1 MNYLTRGEDY
11 LERTQ
16 NFKLVGRDDELKE
29 LSSIL
34 VRKMSN
40 SVLLVGP
47 GGVGCTALCKGLQAS
62 KKDPNAPF
70 DIVSKRLFWLDTDG
84 LFASGENAGVNE
96 SFQKMLQL
104 LYRTPD
110 SILVIEDTRDFIEAA
125 RNTGTMHFIN
135 ALCLAIKTNKMQ
147 AILETRD
154 EDLDAILKSHSDMR
168 ELFTLIDLEEPTGD
182 ALYKIVADAAERL
195 QDFHKIKIADD
206 AIRAAIELTSKYRT
220 RDGGNSRAQPERSV
234 SLLDRAISTYRLDS
248 HRKPPGL
255 DEAEGAKARAKTA
268 KQIAEA
274 ESAIAELTGNWASY
288 QEEVRTLYKRQ
299 RDGETAV
306 VELEEQ
312 LDQQIAAEKE
322 ARASGEAG
330 EEKLSGRIARF
341 AKMATG
347 GGLES
352 DAIQDLRMQINKFQ
366 AEIKLNR
373 DAFDGL
379 TKKFNDRLELSRDVV
394 LKEFSLISG
403 ISVSKLNENEREKL
417 RNLETDLKKRIF
429 GQDHVIQ
436 LLANAVKTAR
446 VGRRNQDKPQA
457 AFLFMGPSG
466 VGKTEIAKALA
477 QSLLDDEKA
486 LTRFDMSEYME
497 KHAVSRL
504 IGAPPGYEGFEVGG
518 ILTNAMRKNPLRV
531 LLFDEI
537 EKAHPD
543 VFNVFLQILSDGRLT
558 DNVGRTVSFSESI
571 IIMTTNI
578 GQAHFLNPAFTVEKA
593 NAAAMDEISK
603 TYRSEFLNRFSG
615 RQNIVCFNKLDLP
628 SIERIV
634 RREFDSMDK
643 TYSVDGMKLTVT
655 EADLKAFCKAHY
667 DPAIGARGLP
677 GFIQANIEPI
687 IVNMILD
694 SDKRGDIKLS
704 YNTKKAAFEL
714 KNA

>member
-11 LERTQ
+11 LARTQ
-16 NFKLVGRDDELKE
+16 NFKLVGRDEELKE

-34 VRKMSN
+34 VRKMAN

-62 KKDPNAPF
+62 KKDPDAPF
-70 DIVSKRLFWLDTDG
+70 DIVSKRMFWLDTDS
-84 LFASGENAGVNE
+84 LFASGENSKLNE

-110 SILVIEDTRDFIEAA
+110 SVLIVEDTRDFIEAA

-135 ALCLAIKTNKMQ
+135 ALCLAIKSGKTQ

-154 EDLDAILKSHSDMR
+154 EDLDVILKSHSDMR
-168 ELFTLIDLEEPTGD
+168 ELFTLIDLEEPSGD
-182 ALYKIVADAAERL
+182 ALYKIVSDAAERL
-195 QDFHKIKIADD
+195 QDYHKIKITDD
-206 AIRAAIELTSKYRT
+206 AVRAAIELTSKYRAQ
-220 RDGGNSRAQPERSV
+220 DGGNSRAQPERSV
-234 SLLDRAISTYRLDS
+234 SLLDRALSTYRLDA

-255 DEAEGAKARAKTA
+255 DAAQDAKSRAKTA
-268 KQIAEA
+268 KQTAEA
-274 ESAIAELTGNWASY
+274 EATISELTVNWATY
-288 QEEVRTLYKRQ
+288 QQEVRTLYKRQ

-312 LDQQIAAEKE
+312 LEVQMAAEKE
-322 ARASGEAG
+322 SRQNGEAG
-330 EEKLSGRIARF
+330 QEKLSGRIARF

-352 DAIQDLRMQINKFQ
+352 EPVQELRLQINKFQ
-366 AEIKLNR
+366 AEIKTNR
-373 DAFDGL
+373 DAFDAL
-379 TKKFNDRLELSRDVV
+379 TREFNDKLELTRDVV
-394 LKEFSLISG
+394 LREFSLISG
-403 ISVSKLNENEREKL
+403 ISVNKLNENEREKL
-417 RNLETDLKKRIF
+417 RNLEADLKKRIF

-457 AFLFMGPSG
+457 AFMFMGPSG

-558 DNVGRTVSFSESI
+558 DNVGRTVSFSEAI
-571 IIMTTNI
+571 IVMTTNI
-578 GQAHFLNPAFTVEKA
+578 GQPHFLNPAFSVEQA
-593 NAAAMDEISK
+593 NAAALDEVSK
-603 TYRSEFLNRFSG
+603 TYRSEFLNRFAG

-634 RREFDSMDK
+634 RREFDSMDR
-643 TYSVDGMKLTVT
+643 TYGQDGVKLTVT

-694 SDKRGDIKLS
+694 SDKRGDIRLH
-704 YNTKKAAFEL
+704 YNAKKAAFEL
-714 KNA
+714 KSP